1 MTAEK
6 ANACKP
12 RLFGITSIITML
24 IMAFTLPIQA
34 QTNGGCEP
42 SILNVPGALY
52 PQICPDLTVK
62 FRINAPNADKVQ
74 IQLDKTYQLTK
85 GEDGFWT
92 GTSDPQVP
100 GFHYYSV
107 NIGGLNVN
115 DPGTQAFFGMSR
127 MASAI
132 EVPEKNV
139 DFYLPKK
146 GVPQGALR
154 SKVFFSDVTGEWRRC
169 YVYTPPGYEQN
180 LDQKYP
186 VLYLQHGGGEDER
199 GWANQGNMN
208 FIIDNLI
215 AEGKAKP
222 MIVVMNSG
230 YAVYA
235 GTPFPVQDPNAR
247 STEDMFV
254 AFTDMMIKDVIPM
267 IEKEYRVLSDRENR
281 AMAGL
286 SWGVKQTFETT
297 LPNLDLF
304 SHIGGFSGGLRLQPD
319 QNLTEVFD
327 GVFSDAG
334 AFNSKVKVF
343 FMANGSE
350 EGAGAKM
357 LHNALQDAG
366 INSIYYE
373 SPGTAHEWLTWR
385 RCLHQFAPLLF
396 QNNQII
402 IN

>member
-1 MTAEK
+1 MKKMFEIKVKTSKWKQVGFALILPFLLMVLTLTTTAQSSDD
-6 ANACKP
+6 C
-12 RLFGITSIITML
+12 T
-24 IMAFTLPIQA
+24 
-34 QTNGGCEP
+34 P
-42 SILNVPGALY
+42 SSLNVMGAQY
-52 PQICPDLTVK
+52 PQVCADLTVK
-62 FRINAPNADKVQ
+62 FRINAPDADKVQ
-74 IQLDKTYQLTK
+74 IQLDKTYDLIK
-85 GEDGFWT
+85 GDDGFWT

-107 NIGGLNVN
+107 VIGGLSAN

-127 MASAI
+127 MASAV
-132 EVPEKNV
+132 EVPEVGV

-146 GVPQGALR
+146 GIPQGALR
-154 SKVFFSDVTGEWRRC
+154 SKMFFSEVTGEWRRC
-169 YVYTPPGYEQN
+169 FVYTPPGYEKN
-180 LDQKYP
+180 LDQEYP

-199 GWANQGNMN
+199 GWATQGNMN
-208 FIIDNLI
+208 FIMDNLI

-222 MIVVMNSG
+222 MIIVMNSG

-235 GTPFPVQDPNAR
+235 GTQMPEQNPNAR

-267 IEKEYRVLSDRENR
+267 VETEYRAIADRENR

-304 SHIGGFSGGLRLQPD
+304 SHIGGFSGGLRLGPD
-319 QNLTEVFD
+319 QELSDVFD
-327 GVFSDAG
+327 GVFSDADV
-334 AFNSKVKVF
+334 FNDKVKVF

-357 LHNALQDAG
+357 LYDALQEAG
-366 INSIYYE
+366 MNSSYYE

-385 RCLHQFAPLLF
+385 RCLHEFAPLLF
-396 QNNQII
+396 Q
-402 IN
+402 

>member
-1 MTAEK
+1 MTIKK
-6 ANACKP
+6 AKACKWKKVGSILAIP
-12 RLFGITSIITML
+12 LLLVVFTITL
-24 IMAFTLPIQA
+24 HA
-34 QTNGGCEP
+34 QIDEDCNP
-42 SILNVPGALY
+42 SILNVSGAQY
-52 PQICPDLTVK
+52 PQVCPDLTVK
-62 FRINAPNADKVQ
+62 FRINAPEADKVQ
-74 IQLDKTYQLTK
+74 IQLDKTYELTK

-127 MASAI
+127 MASAL
-132 EVPEKNV
+132 EVPEEGV
-139 DFYLPKK
+139 DFYLPKR
-146 GVPQGALR
+146 GVPQGVLR

-169 YVYTPPGYEQN
+169 YVYTPPGYEEN

-208 FIIDNLI
+208 FIMDNLI
-215 AEGKAKP
+215 AEGKAEP

-235 GTPFPVQDPNAR
+235 GTEMPVQDPNGR

-267 IEKEYRVLSDRENR
+267 IEKEYRVLADRENR

-286 SWGVKQTFETT
+286 SWGVKQTFDTA
-297 LPNLDLF
+297 LPHLELF
-304 SHIGGFSGGLRLQPD
+304 SHIGGFSGGMRLGPD
-319 QNLTEVFD
+319 SSLDDVYN
-327 GVFSDAG
+327 GVFSDVED
-334 AFNSKVKVF
+334 FNSKVKVF

-357 LHNALQDAG
+357 LHDALQEAG
-366 INSIYYE
+366 INSTYYE

-385 RCLHQFAPLLF
+385 RCLHEFAPLLF
-396 QNNQII
+396 Q
-402 IN
+402 